1 VSRQE
6 AIALPEIRMLP
17 YSVQP
22 EDSCGES
29 PGCTGGFS
37 KKESHS
43 IYDRVLKGTFIAVQ
57 ERVPIERIE
66 FPQESAPAT
75 CANL

>member
-1 VSRQE
+1 MSRQE

-37 KKESHS
+37 TDESHS
-43 IYDRVLKGTFIAVQ
+43 IYDRV
-57 ERVPIERIE
+57 
-66 FPQESAPAT
+66 PQADVHRGSRT
-75 CANL
+75 GVIQ